1 MMRAIVAITAAAMSA
16 SVASALP
23 ADHLATLV
31 GNRVAGTPVD
41 CIDGLGI
48 DKVHLVDG
56 GIVYEM
62 RTGGVTYLNRPSSG
76 ASFIHDGV
84 SLKVDFAQ
92 SRLCRDEPVGV
103 VNENSGATIAR
114 AKLGN
119 FVPYIRTVAP

>member
-1 MMRAIVAITAAAMSA
+1 MIRTILVLTAAAMLA
-16 SVASALP
+16 SVANALP
-23 ADHLATLV
+23 VDRLATLV

-84 SLKVDFAQ
+84 SLKIDFAQ
-92 SRLCRDEPVGV
+92 ARLCRDEPVGV

-119 FVPYIRTVAP
+119 FVPYRRLDKP